1 MYLSKQQQKLSD
13 ALMPFVAYVSEG
25 TRFIVDQLIDD
36 YWQPKPLDVP
46 EPDWSTWDL
55 LTGIQKV
62 TFAVGTTW
70 RSSGLYQYK
79 IMEQDPYYL
88 LAEDVTPESRTYG
101 ERTTFW
107 SQHLEQLR
115 LVEIP
120 EGV

>member
-120 EGV
+120 EDV